1 MFRKILASLATVALA
16 VGLAVSAAAPASAS
30 NPANTND
37 PVNWV
42 AVTGETC
49 AKWDSPG
56 ATSLSTATLV
66 SHFGLTNRTL
76 TKVIVKAGSSNGQN
90 SVTYE
95 NIAYYADAQYTKTMA
110 DTWWVLANLAT
121 ASFIHLDGPAG
132 GPLVASGKTISH
144 VIVCS
149 VPTPRTSVTP
159 EYSSTSETCVADA
172 LVAGSITVVLKT
184 GIVYSLTGPGNVA
197 IDISS
202 GSSGPLVTGT
212 TYRLTAADSDPND
225 LIDGGSLSV
234 DILIAPYGDDCGSV
248 TPTPVIPAF
257 DLQDQY
263 CDATGDPEVL
273 ANGFITVDLT
283 VPGVVYTITDANG
296 DPVPFDPVTGKTAA
310 LPAGTYT
317 VGATDADPADA
328 YLLAAPYS
336 EQATID
342 PQRFPCDLDTFPDV
356 VPSVSYT
363 EPTCAVPTGS
373 YRLSNDTTLPGAV
386 TPAVFWTVAGA
397 PKAEG
402 VAHTAAA
409 GSSVTILATANGPV
423 YGFGGDDDGKI
434 TFEHTFAAAP
444 TACGELETLA
454 LTGQPTTPLLAIAG
468 LLGLLGVGLVRSA
481 RRREV

>member
-1 MFRKILASLATVALA
+1 M
-16 VGLAVSAAAPASAS
+16 
-30 NPANTND
+30 
-37 PVNWV
+37 
-42 AVTGETC
+42 
-49 AKWDSPG
+49 
-56 ATSLSTATLV
+56 
-66 SHFGLTNRTL
+66 
-76 TKVIVKAGSSNGQN
+76 
-90 SVTYE
+90 
-95 NIAYYADAQYTKTMA
+95 
-110 DTWWVLANLAT
+110 
-121 ASFIHLDGPAG
+121 
-132 GPLVASGKTISH
+132 
-144 VIVCS
+144 
-149 VPTPRTSVTP
+149 PTPRTSVTP

-336 EQATID
+336 EKAEIFPYDDDCGTVTPTPVTPGFDVQDQYCDATGDPAVLADGFITVDLTVPGVVYTITDANCDPVPFDPVKGKTAALPVGTYTVGATDADPADAYLLAAPYSEQATID

-397 PKAEG
+397 P
-402 VAHTAAA
+402 
-409 GSSVTILATANGPV
+409 
-423 YGFGGDDDGKI
+423 
-434 TFEHTFAAAP
+434 
-444 TACGELETLA
+444 
-454 LTGQPTTPLLAIAG
+454 
-468 LLGLLGVGLVRSA
+468 
-481 RRREV
+481 